1 MLGSLRGL
9 LPGGRKQMK
18 AQARRAA
25 DVGAALASPVV
36 PTVLLVAGAG
46 VAFWYWRQWSR
57 GRAEAAEGELT
68 PLGERAQ
75 AALDESLSVQGS
87 AEPSRKDQR

>member
-1 MLGSLRGL
+1 MLGSFRRF
-9 LPGGRKQMK
+9 LPGGRTQVRD
-18 AQARRAA
+18 QARRAV

-57 GRAEAAEGELT
+57 GRAEAGEGGLD
-68 PLGERAQ
+68 PLGGEAQ
-75 AALDESLSVQGS
+75 AALEEGLSVQGS
-87 AEPSRKDQR
+87 AEPPGRGR